1 MPRNHRRITQTASDV
16 LQSWRAN
23 CDVQI
28 LIYSSDP
35 ANPDADDIARVT
47 DYVVGYACKGNKTLV
62 EENEQTKQILLA

>member
-1 MPRNHRRITQTASDV
+1 
-16 LQSWRAN
+16 
-23 CDVQI
+23 